1 MNKMATDRLLCAL
14 FAALNWE
21 FMTGLNLEIPLS
33 TETIKRKMHEENI
46 KHLVLIGASHL
57 KCTIPHLQRLGY
69 EITDVTNPGRVI
81 SAAVV
86 EQLRDQLKGISVPA
100 AAVVVMDL
108 FGMGGGG
115 WHTCHAGQGRG
126 HISHEGTCHC
136 MHG

>member
-1 MNKMATDRLLCAL
+1 MATDRLLRAL
-14 FAALNWE
+14 FAALNRD

-33 TETIKRKMHEENI
+33 TETIKRKMHKENI
-46 KHLVLIGASHL
+46 KHLVLIGASNL
-57 KCTIPHLQRLGY
+57 KRTIPHLQRLGY
-69 EITDVTNPGRVI
+69 EITDVTSPGRVI

-86 EQLRDQLKGISVPA
+86 EQIRDQLKGISVPA

-108 FGMGGGG
+108 FGVGGGG
-115 WHTCHAGQGRG
+115 WHTCHASQGQG